1 MFSDF
6 KLPPLRDPRSRL
18 SILDSYLPPFWPPA
32 RLRQNDAVT
41 QNAVPFPETEKA
53 ITLSANSSEENL
65 ASKYQTTE
73 VEFPEGGT
81 KAWLVVFGS
90 VRKFQELLICFFGH
104 SRVSLLFSAV
114 SPPETFRRG
123 IETCEMSGYLLMMQC

>member
-18 SILDSYLPPFWPPA
+18 SILDAYLTPFWPAA
-32 RLRQNDAVT
+32 RLRQS
-41 QNAVPFPETEKA
+41 NAAAQDTVPFPETEKT

-90 VRKFQELLICFFGH
+90 VSKSPELLISFFGH
-104 SRVSLLFSAV
+104 YRVSIPF
-114 SPPETFRRG
+114 
-123 IETCEMSGYLLMMQC
+123 